1 MKETVKEYGGGLYE
15 LAVDEGLDE
24 VLLEQTRVLR
34 GILEPEYLH
43 LLTTPGIPKT
53 ERTALAS
60 EALDGR
66 VHPYL
71 ANFVGLMVERGSA
84 YDIPAC
90 FEEYERRYLQ
100 QHGILR
106 ATAESAV
113 PLTDV
118 QREKLTARLEAR
130 TGKKIELT
138 CAVVPGLIGGIRL
151 SFDNRLIDDT
161 AHTKLKTIA
170 GSLADAVL

>member
-1 MKETVKEYGGGLYE
+1 MKEIAKEYGGGLYE
-15 LAVDEGLDE
+15 LAVDEGLEE
-24 VLLEQTRVLR
+24 VLLEQTRALR
-34 GILEPEYLH
+34 GILEPAYLH

-53 ERTALAS
+53 ERTALAA

-71 ANFVGLMVERGSA
+71 ANFVGIMVERGSA
-84 YDIPAC
+84 YEIPAC
-90 FEEYERRYLQ
+90 FEEYEQRYFR
-100 QHGILR
+100 QHGIIR

-138 CAVVPGLIGGIRL
+138 CVVTPDLLGGVRL
-151 SFDNRLIDDT
+151 SFDNRLLDDT
-161 AHTKLKTIA
+161 ARAKLKTIA
-170 GSLADAVL
+170 GSLSGAVL

>member
-15 LAVDEGLDE
+15 LAVDEGLEE

-90 FEEYERRYLQ
+90 FEEYERRYLLPFGPLEEALEKCRTFG
-100 QHGILR
+100 H
-106 ATAESAV
+106 AV
-113 PLTDV
+113 QGEDGRWRLTPKGFLISNTIISDLLLIQDASEPLAK
-118 QREKLTARLEAR
+118 RR
-130 TGKKIELT
+130 
-138 CAVVPGLIGGIRL
+138 
-151 SFDNRLIDDT
+151 
-161 AHTKLKTIA
+161 
-170 GSLADAVL
+170 

>member
-1 MKETVKEYGGGLYE
+1 MKEIVKEYGGGLYE
-15 LAVDEGLDE
+15 LAVDEGLEE
-24 VLLEQTRVLR
+24 VLLEQTRALR
-34 GILEPEYLH
+34 GILEPSYLH
-43 LLTTPGIPKT
+43 LLTTPGISKT
-53 ERTALAS
+53 ERVGLAA

-71 ANFVGLMVERGSA
+71 ANFVKIMVERGNA
-84 YDIPAC
+84 YEIPGC
-90 FEEYERRYLQ
+90 FDEYEQRYFRH
-100 QHGILR
+100 HGIIR
-106 ATAESAV
+106 AKAESAV
-113 PLTDV
+113 PLTDA

-138 CAVVPGLIGGIRL
+138 CVVVPGLIGGIRL